1 MEKFKVLLTDGLQQP
16 GKDLLSEKN
25 EFTDQK
31 GISPEDLIKTLPAY
45 DAVIVRG
52 RTKMTRQVIE
62 SSDKL
67 KVIGRCGVG
76 VDNIDLEAAKENN
89 VIVVNAPV
97 ATTTSV
103 AELTMGLIFSLAREI
118 PRASAGMKNA
128 EWLKKSLVG
137 MELCGKALGI
147 IGYGRI
153 GAMVGKLATAT
164 GMRINAYD
172 PILKP
177 ETTFVDG
184 GEILPFEHVLK
195 SSDFITIHT
204 PFNKETHHMINDQ
217 TIAMM
222 KDGVR
227 LVCAARGGIIDESA
241 LLHALQSGK
250 VAGAAL
256 DVYETEP
263 PGNQD
268 LISHPNL
275 IATPHIGGQTAD
287 AQLRAS
293 IDIASEVLAALNCE
307 ELRWK
312 IV

>member
-1 MEKFKVLLTDGLQQP
+1 MGRYKILLTDGLQQP
-16 GKDLLSEKN
+16 GKDLLEEMDDVS
-25 EFTDQK
+25 DRK
-31 GISPEDLIKTLPAY
+31 GISAQTLIEELPHY

-62 SSDKL
+62 SAPNL

-76 VDNIDLEAAKENN
+76 VDNIDLVGAEENG
-89 VIVVNAPV
+89 VTVVNAPV
-97 ATTTSV
+97 ATTRSV

-118 PRASAGMKNA
+118 PRASDGMKNE

-137 MELCGKALGI
+137 MELHGKSLGI

-153 GAMVGKLATAT
+153 GAMVGKLAAST
-164 GMRINAYD
+164 GMTINAYD
-172 PILKP
+172 PKLTS
-177 ETTFVDG
+177 ESTFVDG
-184 GEILPFEHVLK
+184 GEIRSFKQVISE
-195 SSDFITIHT
+195 SDFITIHT
-204 PFNKETHHMINDQ
+204 PLNND
-217 TIAMM
+217 TKHLIDKDTFAKM

-227 LVCAARGGIIDESA
+227 IICAARGGIINESA
-241 LLHALQSGK
+241 LLDALVSGK

-263 PGNQD
+263 PVNHA
-268 LISHPNL
+268 LINYPRI
-275 IATPHIGGQTAD
+275 IATPHIGGQTRE

-293 IDIASEVLAALNCE
+293 VDIASEVLAALNGE
-307 ELRWK
+307 DLRWK